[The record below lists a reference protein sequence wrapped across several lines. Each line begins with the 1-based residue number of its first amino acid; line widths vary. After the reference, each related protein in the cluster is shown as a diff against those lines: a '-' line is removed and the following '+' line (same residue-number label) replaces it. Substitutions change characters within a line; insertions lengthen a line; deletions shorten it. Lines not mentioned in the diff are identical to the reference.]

1 MAISTIKNIRYSYDG
16 KSNQIDIPSL
26 ELPDSGIV
34 LLYGDNGS
42 GKTTLLKYLAGLL
55 TNGEAS
61 QELTVLRNDCLYL
74 HQNPYL
80 LRGTVKRNLEFA
92 DKGCGPEMLAA
103 ALEAVGLGG
112 FEERNVRAL
121 SGGERK
127 RVALARAIMSRR
139 RVLLFDEPAAH
150 LDIDTR
156 RLLEDLLPRL
166 AAENRLLIVTTHI
179 REFGYRLSDQVRVI
193 KRGRLENPD
202 ENIYSGELI
211 LRNDGVHGFRSNGI
225 DLIVPD
231 VAGEFKT
238 AVLPYRDVI
247 ITDEEPHSSARNILA
262 GTVREISPT
271 PAGTVI
277 AVDCGLLIRARIT
290 DYSVVEMDLKPG
302 KNVNLMFKA
311 SSVGLY

>member
-1 MAISTIKNIRYSYDG
+1 MTTIKNIRYSYDG
-16 KSNQIDIPSL
+16 KNNQIDIPSL
-26 ELPDSGIV
+26 ELPDAGIV

-55 TNGEAS
+55 ANGEAS
-61 QELTVLRNDCLYL
+61 PELGALRNDCLYL

-92 DKGCGPEMLAA
+92 DKGCGPEMLSA

-112 FEERNVRAL
+112 FEERKVRAL

-166 AAENRLLIVTTHI
+166 ASENRLLIVTTHI
-179 REFGYRLSDQVRVI
+179 REFGYRLSDQVRII
-193 KRGRLENPD
+193 KRGRLEEPD

-211 LRNDGVHGFRSNGI
+211 RRNDGVHLFRTGAAE
-225 DLIVPD
+225 LIVPD
-231 VAGEFKT
+231 VSGEFKT

-247 ITDEEPHSSARNILA
+247 ITDEEPHSSARNVLSGKIAALKHRPD
-262 GTVREISPT
+262 GVLVEI
-271 PAGTVI
+271 
-277 AVDCGLLIRARIT
+277 DCGLPIRALIT
-290 DYSVVEMDLKPG
+290 EWSLSELDLRVG
-302 KNVNLMFKA
+302 ATVTVFFKA
-311 SSVGLY
+311 GSIRLY

>member
-1 MAISTIKNIRYSYDG
+1 MIKLENIRFSYDG
-16 KSNQIDIPSL
+16 KSNQIEIASL
-26 ELPDSGIV
+26 ELPESGIV

-55 TNGEAS
+55 ADGEGS
-61 QELTVLRNDCLYL
+61 QELAALRDECLYL

-80 LRGTVKRNLEFA
+80 LRGSVKRNLEFA
-92 DKGCGPEMLAA
+92 DKESGPEMLAA
-103 ALEAVGLGG
+103 ALEEVGLSG

-150 LDIDTR
+150 LDIETR

-166 AAENRLLIVTTHI
+166 ASENRLLIVTTHI
-179 REFGYRLSDQVRVI
+179 REFGYRLSDQVRTI
-193 KRGRLENPD
+193 KRGRLENQD
-202 ENIYSGELI
+202 ENIYSGKLI
-211 LRNDGVHGFRSNGI
+211 LRNDGVHCFRSNGV

-238 AVLPYRDVI
+238 AVVPYRDVI
-247 ITDEEPHSSARNILA
+247 LTDEHPHSSARNILT
-262 GTVREISPT
+262 GTVREISPS

-290 DYSVVEMDLKPG
+290 DYSVDEMELQPG
-302 KNVNLMFKA
+302 KVVNVMFKA
-311 SSVGLY
+311 SSVALY